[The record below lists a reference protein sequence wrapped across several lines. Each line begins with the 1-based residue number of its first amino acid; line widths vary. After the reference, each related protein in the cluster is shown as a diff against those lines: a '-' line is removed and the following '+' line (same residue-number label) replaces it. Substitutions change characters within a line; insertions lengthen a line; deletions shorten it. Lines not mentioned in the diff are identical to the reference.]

1 MVERKSNSD
10 GADDFFS
17 SQMNF
22 DLEENK
28 KQKKRKRRSRG
39 GERRS
44 KPISLREDDF
54 QKSPPKNTKLD
65 HRDIPLQNNQITSCP
80 GCGSDVNEGD
90 LVAVMDTG
98 AYSYTMSHQ
107 FCTRPRAAEVLLN
120 GNNSTLIRK
129 RETIEEIFS
138 GCDI

>member
-39 GERRS
+39 A
-44 KPISLREDDF
+44 KDA
-54 QKSPPKNTKLD
+54 
-65 HRDIPLQNNQITSCP
+65 QNL
-80 GCGSDVNEGD
+80 
-90 LVAVMDTG
+90 LV
-98 AYSYTMSHQ
+98 
-107 FCTRPRAAEVLLN
+107 
-120 GNNSTLIRK
+120 
-129 RETIEEIFS
+129 
-138 GCDI
+138 